1 MIRRILASALLL
13 LALIWPAFADQV
25 IVHGYT
31 ENGAIDATIDG
42 QRMTVPDDMANR
54 HRQMIAAWEAD
65 GNTILPYVPPA
76 PSTDPKDY
84 PLTRVQFMAMLDIA
98 GLLTTAETQIDAIS
112 DPVQQAIARSRFENV
127 QTFNRDDPLLV
138 QLAASAGLTS
148 EQVDQYWMQAKDLP
162 AN

>member
-1 MIRRILASALLL
+1 MIRGLLASTLVLLGLILPAL
-13 LALIWPAFADQV
+13 ADQV
-25 IVHGYT
+25 SVHGYT

-98 GLLTTAETQIDAIS
+98 GLRATAEAQIDAIE
-112 DPVQQAIARSRFENV
+112 DPVQRAIARSRYENSQV
-127 QTFNRDDPLLV
+127 FNRNDPLLV
-138 QLAASAGLTS
+138 QLVASAGLTA
-148 EQVDQYWMQAKDLP
+148 QQIDGYWMQATALP
-162 AN
+162 AS

>member
-13 LALIWPAFADQV
+13 LALIWPTFADQV

-31 ENGAIDATIDG
+31 ETGAIDATIDG

-112 DPVQQAIARSRFENV
+112 DPVQRAIARSRFENV